1 MKRIFRFFSILGN
14 QIKKRKN
21 PLQFATFI
29 FGVLGDY
36 LGAPICRICSSLSMS
51 VGLFC
56 LIMVEEDEIFVQI
69 AWPCIAI
76 GGIVNHMTNMKNVRA
91 IPAISSTLMTLSA
104 GCFGASGSMTLIIDL
119 ILENSKKIRLTNI
132 FLFLAIL

>member
-1 MKRIFRFFSILGN
+1 ML
-14 QIKKRKN
+14 
-21 PLQFATFI
+21 
-29 FGVLGDY
+29 
-36 LGAPICRICSSLSMS
+36 

-119 ILENSKKIRLTNI
+119 ILENSEKFSLIYI
-132 FLFLAIL
+132 FLFLAILLRIFNFRFHLIIDIIDKFDS